1 MAGRVRL
8 DRPRDRGRGDSELNS
23 NTHDRL
29 LNFINDEL
37 LANRNLRAEPDTPL
51 FADGWI
57 DSLSILKLIAFV
69 ELMIGR
75 EIRDEEVVMENFRTV
90 EAIATRFIQ
99 PT

>member
-1 MAGRVRL
+1 MSG
-8 DRPRDRGRGDSELNS
+8 SER
-23 NTHDRL
+23 DRL
-29 LNFINDEL
+29 LAYVNDAL
-37 LANRNLRAEPDTPL
+37 LADRNLHAGPDTPL

-90 EAIATRFIQ
+90 EIIATHFVQ
-99 PT
+99 

>member
-8 DRPRDRGRGDSELNS
+8 GRPHDHGGGGGSLSGSEL
-23 NTHDRL
+23 DRL
-29 LNFINDEL
+29 LAYVNDAL
-37 LANRNLRAEPDTPL
+37 LADRNLRAGPDTPL

-90 EAIATRFIQ
+90 EIIAKRFVQ
-99 PT
+99 